1 MNTIFQRTVVNT
13 WGRAGQVWLSRLPMF
28 IEELSSHW
36 QLDDIQPV
44 KNMSYH
50 YVALAR
56 QASQTPVVLKIGCD
70 PQLTFDEYC
79 ALKHFDGQ
87 GAVRILDINK
97 KYNAL
102 LLERAIP
109 GDTLKALYPD
119 NLDVVIDA
127 YAKLVKM
134 LERPLGNR
142 SGYTHVNQWCQSIDR
157 IEDSRVEYCFIEKAQ
172 SIRSLLLASSQHEY
186 LCHGDLHLDNVLQ
199 HKDECLAIDPKGIIG
214 ERAFE
219 AAAFDIIAENEMQN
233 LQAMPSKIINRI
245 SQLAVALDLPVDRLL
260 QWTFL
265 RVMISAQWFIE
276 DDGDP
281 SKMLLL
287 AKCLYSNF

>member
-97 KYNAL
+97 NIMHCCL
-102 LLERAIP
+102 
-109 GDTLKALYPD
+109 
-119 NLDVVIDA
+119 
-127 YAKLVKM
+127 
-134 LERPLGNR
+134 
-142 SGYTHVNQWCQSIDR
+142 
-157 IEDSRVEYCFIEKAQ
+157 
-172 SIRSLLLASSQHEY
+172 
-186 LCHGDLHLDNVLQ
+186 NVLF
-199 HKDECLAIDPKGIIG
+199 LATRLRHCIQII
-214 ERAFE
+214 
-219 AAAFDIIAENEMQN
+219 
-233 LQAMPSKIINRI
+233 S
-245 SQLAVALDLPVDRLL
+245 
-260 QWTFL
+260 
-265 RVMISAQWFIE
+265 
-276 DDGDP
+276 
-281 SKMLLL
+281 MLLSML
-287 AKCLYSNF
+287 MLS